1 MNSPVLTIFYL
12 GGALCAPRVIKIDRL
27 VTKSISN
34 VMKLIENSSNTL
46 PKLLVPFLAIFFG
59 SGACWGGAAGQKG
72 PRYGN
77 LPIWEN
83 VIKSLNMMGNDSQRT
98 GYVVSNHLLTPG
110 IF

>member
-1 MNSPVLTIFYL
+1 
-12 GGALCAPRVIKIDRL
+12 
-27 VTKSISN
+27 
-34 VMKLIENSSNTL
+34 MKLIENSSNTL
-46 PKLLVPFLAIFFG
+46 LKLLVPLLAML
-59 SGACWGGAAGQKG
+59 GGAAGQKG